1 MWVIRRWFGGRW
13 VVVVGRWVVVPS
25 GPEMDAQT
33 RQSSSS
39 LASLDQSTKSLRY
52 GRYGY
57 ARENPRKSSRYDGLM
72 TSDAATVRPALPTI
86 DEGLLYARY
95 LNVAAD
101 GAFRALLG
109 RGYARVIGEAY
120 LSPGHDMSYETAVFA
135 ERSGRIAGMASGYT
149 SQQHEQS
156 SDEPLRRA
164 AGFRMVRLAAFSMLG
179 RGMKRF
185 IKSVPD
191 GDYYLLAVAV
201 DSQYRG
207 AGIGSTL
214 LNYSEGRARAAGST
228 RIVLDV
234 AEKNAGVRRLYER
247 RGMEVEAKSP
257 SIILAPNSRACR
269 MVKPL

>member
-1 MWVIRRWFGGRW
+1 M
-13 VVVVGRWVVVPS
+13 PS
-25 GPEMDAQT
+25 D
-33 RQSSSS
+33 SV
-39 LASLDQSTKSLRY
+39 
-52 GRYGY
+52 
-57 ARENPRKSSRYDGLM
+57 
-72 TSDAATVRPALPTI
+72 TVRSALPTI
-86 DEGLLYARY
+86 DEGLLFARY

-109 RGYARVIGEAY
+109 RDYDRVIGEAY
-120 LSPGHDMSYETAVFA
+120 LSPGHDLSYETAVFA

-149 SQQHEQS
+149 SQQREQS
-156 SDEPLRRA
+156 SEEPLRRA
-164 AGFRMVRLAAFSMLG
+164 AGFRMVRMAAISMLG

-201 DSQYRG
+201 DDQYRG

-214 LNYSEGRARAAGST
+214 LDYSEGGARAAGCT

-234 AEKNAGVRRLYER
+234 AERNAGVRRLYEG

-257 SIILAPNSRACR
+257 SILFVRSTRACR

>member
-1 MWVIRRWFGGRW
+1 M
-13 VVVVGRWVVVPS
+13 PS
-25 GPEMDAQT
+25 D
-33 RQSSSS
+33 SV
-39 LASLDQSTKSLRY
+39 
-52 GRYGY
+52 
-57 ARENPRKSSRYDGLM
+57 
-72 TSDAATVRPALPTI
+72 TVRSALPTI
-86 DEGLLYARY
+86 DEGLLFARY

-109 RGYARVIGEAY
+109 RKYDRVIGEAY
-120 LSPGHDMSYETAVFA
+120 LNPGHDLSYETAVFA
-135 ERSGRIAGMASGYT
+135 ERAGRIVGMTSGYT

-156 SDEPLRRA
+156 SEEPLRRA
-164 AGFRMVRLAAFSMLG
+164 AGFRMVRMTAFSMLG
-179 RGMKRF
+179 PGMKRF

-201 DSQYRG
+201 DDECRG

-214 LNYSEGRARAAGST
+214 LDYSEDRARAAGCA

-234 AEKNAGVRRLYER
+234 TEKKVGVRRLYEG

-257 SIILAPNSRACR
+257 SVLFVRSARACR

>member
-1 MWVIRRWFGGRW
+1 
-13 VVVVGRWVVVPS
+13 
-25 GPEMDAQT
+25 
-33 RQSSSS
+33 
-39 LASLDQSTKSLRY
+39 
-52 GRYGY
+52 
-57 ARENPRKSSRYDGLM
+57 M
-72 TSDAATVRPALPTI
+72 TSDLPTI
-86 DEGLLYARY
+86 RPAAPTVDEGQLFARY

-109 RGYARVIGEAY
+109 RDYDRVIGDAY
-120 LSPGHDMSYETAVFA
+120 LSPDHDLSYETAVFA
-135 ERSGRIAGMASGYT
+135 ERSGRIVGMASGYT

-156 SDEPLRRA
+156 LHEPLRRA
-164 AGFRMVRLAAFSMLG
+164 AGFRMVRMAAFSLLG

-185 IKSVPD
+185 IKTVPA

-201 DSQYRG
+201 DHQNRG

-214 LNYSEGRARAAGST
+214 LDYSESRARAAGCT

-234 AEKNAGVRRLYER
+234 AEKNEGVRRLYER

-257 SIILAPNSRACR
+257 SILFVRSTRACR